1 MAAAEALLTGALP
14 ERVEL
19 PTPKGI
25 TLDIPVAG
33 CRISGNSAL
42 CSVIKD
48 SGDDPDITNGIEVC
62 ARVELTEDGI
72 SIDGGEGIGRVTKP
86 GLDQPRGLPAINS
99 VPRK

>member
-1 MAAAEALLTGALP
+1 MAAAEALLTGAPP

-42 CSVIKD
+42 CCVIKD
-48 SGDDPDITNGIEVC
+48 SGDDPDITNGIEV
-62 ARVELTEDGI
+62 LSLI
-72 SIDGGEGIGRVTKP
+72 HI
-86 GLDQPRGLPAINS
+86 
-99 VPRK
+99 

>member
-1 MAAAEALLTGALP
+1 MAAAEALLTGAPP

-72 SIDGGEGIGRVTKP
+72 SIGRAARVSEG
-86 GLDQPRGLPAINS
+86 
-99 VPRK
+99 

>member
-1 MAAAEALLTGALP
+1 MAAAEALLTGAPP

-33 CRISGNSAL
+33 CKISGNSAL

-48 SGDDPDITNGIEVC
+48 SGDDPDVTRGTLIFAAVKRSDQSGVTID
-62 ARVELTEDGI
+62 LSLIHI
-72 SIDGGEGIGRVTKP
+72 SEPTRP
-86 GLDQPRGLPAINS
+86 Y
-99 VPRK
+99 